1 MISGLLSI
9 TDIPCVFLETCRCP
23 KYLRANWWVFP
34 PYTNISNPAS
44 PSGIFFIV
52 TRQVLDEMCGICR
65 NGHGH
70 TEFCYEEGCAKKRRR
85 RSTGNS
91 YQKNSLQAV
100 STNIGDDVELSFPIQ
115 GNKYIT
121 TYAGV
126 FPYIS
131 VVDAPGSA
139 YFTVKS
145 VPSTAEVVVNAAI
158 ACLPMVLLMT
168 LLAWIAGI
176 VIWILVSCRIGIWR
190 HGSAKLPFLL
200 MFGS

>member
-1 MISGLLSI
+1 M
-9 TDIPCVFLETCRCP
+9 V
-23 KYLRANWWVFP
+23 
-34 PYTNISNPAS
+34 TN
-44 PSGIFFIV
+44 
-52 TRQVLDEMCGICR
+52 QVLDKMCGICT

-70 TEFCYEEGCAKKRRR
+70 TEFCYDEDCDKKRRR
-85 RSTGNS
+85 RSTSNG
-91 YQKNSLQAV
+91 YQKNSLQAT
-100 STNIGDDVELSFPIQ
+100 STNVGDDVEISFPIQ

-139 YFTVKS
+139 YFTVKN

-168 LLAWIAGI
+168 LFAWTAGI
-176 VIWILVSCRIGIWR
+176 VIWILVSCHVAMLNFESVLALPALRNVR
-190 HGSAKLPFLL
+190 KLKYLTFSNKKR
-200 MFGS
+200 FISDVS